1 MEWWELRLAW
11 FALLTVILVPLVIA
25 VMRAERPMRR
35 LPAGIGPSGRWSPV
49 LLLAGLAASM
59 FGLARLA
66 IGGLAPGG
74 QLPVLALAACAAGL
88 TATLFTGRP
97 AERAAPQGLNR
108 EQPQQPP
115 KAA

>member
-1 MEWWELRLAW
+1 MTFSFYHSLLAQPSELDE
-11 FALLTVILVPLVIA
+11 A
-25 VMRAERPMRR
+25 VR

-59 FGLARLA
+59 FGMARLA